1 MTILLPGRLL
11 APETTTRTLRGG
23 VGAILFF

>member
-1 MTILLPGRLL
+1 MTIRLPGRLL
-11 APETTTRTLRGG
+11 APETTTRTSRGD